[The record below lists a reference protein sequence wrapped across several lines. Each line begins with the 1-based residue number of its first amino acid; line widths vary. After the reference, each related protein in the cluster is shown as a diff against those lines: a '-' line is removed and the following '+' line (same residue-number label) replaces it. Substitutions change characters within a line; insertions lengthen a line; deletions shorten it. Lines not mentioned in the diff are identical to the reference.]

1 MDDLQ
6 KYILSTFNISVDI
19 DANPLSPNL
28 YLEKLYKQS
37 YNVFISPIKIPS
49 LRKFQAL
56 YNALVEKAL
65 NKWSQA
71 LFENKITFNIINTPY
86 KADIRICWAKT
97 APTYAGKQ
105 FTEKIARKET
115 YYVYIGLITPN
126 GMVLSDENIYHL
138 ILHELGHA
146 IGLGHSPD
154 PNDVMCGKGLWA
166 TEFSQNDIYLNV
178 VGGLKL
184 SDPSVDL
191 AVALALISSIK
202 DIPIPE
208 NVLAM
213 GEIGLAGE
221 CRSIGDIQKRINES
235 YRLGFDTIAIPHK
248 SMDNN
253 LKIPNGVSILSIES
267 IYDALKLFKENK
279 N

>member
-166 TEFSQNDIYLNV
+166 TEFSQNDILVLN
-178 VGGLKL
+178 
-184 SDPSVDL
+184 
-191 AVALALISSIK
+191 LIYAIKEDKTYAESKEFIIKYIKSFNNTKTKPGKINLIK
-202 DIPIPE
+202 DISNIGTAKIFAITQNTIKLKTKPYLNMYKNPIDVYSAYTLP
-208 NVLAM
+208 
-213 GEIGLAGE
+213 
-221 CRSIGDIQKRINES
+221 
-235 YRLGFDTIAIPHK
+235 
-248 SMDNN
+248 
-253 LKIPNGVSILSIES
+253 
-267 IYDALKLFKENK
+267 
-279 N
+279 